1 MPQKPLALAAELFP
15 ENSKLFLPH
24 SPAILADIKSVV
36 GIDLNVATIGS
47 QKDIEDMVSIE
58 LGDAAPAVATQ
69 GGPLQLPVVGRID
82 AVDETA
88 YFYCLCQ
95 IDGFLTLQKYK
106 IFKIATKYRNFLEKI
121 QKRRKPLARLWTIF
135 MYIIPFR
142 I

>member
-24 SPAILADIKSVV
+24 APTIFTDIKPII
-36 GIDLNVATIGS
+36 GIDLDIAAVGS
-47 QKDIEDMVSIE
+47 QKDVEDVVPIE

-88 YFYCLCQ
+88 YFYCLCH
-95 IDGFLTLQKYK
+95 IDVTNHIQMSRKLVLQD
-106 IFKIATKYRNFLEKI
+106 
-121 QKRRKPLARLWTIF
+121 
-135 MYIIPFR
+135 
-142 I
+142 